1 MNKHHSQAMPQA
13 AAEAESLSPRQRG
26 EGDVP
31 TLEYLI
37 NEERL
42 QLGLRFLQP
51 GQATRFGPTRVT
63 EVVARSQA
71 ELAHE
76 LVNPSAKAGTLVVV
90 FLAGSQLAR
99 SVTRTVDSLI
109 RLLAQRNAAGLVL
122 HVPGRNLDPFPDGI
136 RALANSVGLPL
147 LLTSAQAADWE
158 HVNEDLQQQRAVA
171 ELQVARFLDGLL
183 HRLPARLADPKA
195 NQRIADWLSVALEAE
210 VLVTSAQRGILAAA
224 PVDSAPASLAH
235 AVISQSRGD
244 ASGHATGD
252 ESTALHTRIV
262 SIAPGAEDETR
273 LAIASVKSFDSAAAS
288 LIQHAAKLLGL
299 YAEARRE
306 HQARVEAPRSVR
318 HAAFQLLM
326 AGETVLAQVVY
337 GGATKALLDTDTAR
351 VYVVDTGQQER
362 EPTLQWCEKVLA
374 EMAIVCPCPGK
385 PRHILVLDPGRGDGR
400 VDSVLRDMVAA
411 RHGHLMG
418 QSRPHPLAETS
429 TCYMEALSA
438 VADAARTPDRISLGG
453 SEAKF
458 APLLPSNGARAW
470 AQELMAP
477 LLEVSPNRRVN
488 NEREQLLKTLRTAL
502 GFRHVEAAD
511 ALSVHRN
518 TVTQR
523 LNRAGEV
530 LGLDLRDS
538 VSNRILVLLA
548 LDILALPV
556 TEDGAEDVAKTPDFA
571 ELVTAQPTAD
581 AIKAWAEERL
591 QKIPGGR
598 RDVIET
604 LCVWMEHNLNI
615 TETARALGLSEA
627 TIRNHTRDASL
638 ELGIDFSTKMV
649 GLQDTDVVTVADIGL
664 ALHVLFGRPAI
675 SQPDRISS

>member
-1 MNKHHSQAMPQA
+1 
-13 AAEAESLSPRQRG
+13 
-26 EGDVP
+26 VC

-37 NEERL
+37 NEEKL
-42 QLGLRFLQP
+42 QLRLRFLQP
-51 GQATRFGPTRVT
+51 GQAARFGPTRVT

-71 ELAHE
+71 ELPQE
-76 LVNPSAKAGTLVVV
+76 LQSPSATAGTLVVV
-90 FLAGSQLAR
+90 FPAGAQHAR
-99 SVTRTVDSLI
+99 PATRTVDSLI

-122 HVPGRNLDPFPDGI
+122 QVPGHNLDPVPDGT
-136 RALANSVGLPL
+136 RALANSLGLPL
-147 LLTSAQAADWE
+147 LLTSAPAADWE
-158 HVNEDLQQQRAVA
+158 HVNENLQYQRSLFTKRHLA
-171 ELQVARFLDGLL
+171 LLRGLL
-183 HRLPARLADPKA
+183 NRLPAKLANPEA
-195 NQRIADWLSVALEAE
+195 NQRIADWLSLALEAE

-224 PVDSAPASLAH
+224 PVGSAPATLAH

-244 ASGHATGD
+244 ASGHAAGN

-262 SIAPGAEDETR
+262 SIASGAEDETR
-273 LAIASVKSFDSAAAS
+273 LAIASVNSFDSAAVD

-299 YAEARRE
+299 CDEARRE

-362 EPTLQWCEKVLA
+362 EPTLKWCETVLA
-374 EMAIVCPCPGK
+374 EMALVCPCPGK
-385 PRHILVLDPGRGDGR
+385 PRHILVLDPGQGDGR

-411 RHGHLMG
+411 HHGHLMG

-458 APLLPSNGARAW
+458 APLLPSNAARAW

-477 LLEVSPNRRVN
+477 LLEVSPNRRIN

-556 TEDGAEDVAKTPDFA
+556 IEGGADEVAKTPDFA
-571 ELVTAQPTAD
+571 ELVKAQPTAD
-581 AIKAWAEERL
+581 AVKAWAEERL
-591 QKIPGGR
+591 RKIPGGR
-598 RDVIET
+598 RET

-664 ALHVLFGRPAI
+664 ALYVLFGRPAI